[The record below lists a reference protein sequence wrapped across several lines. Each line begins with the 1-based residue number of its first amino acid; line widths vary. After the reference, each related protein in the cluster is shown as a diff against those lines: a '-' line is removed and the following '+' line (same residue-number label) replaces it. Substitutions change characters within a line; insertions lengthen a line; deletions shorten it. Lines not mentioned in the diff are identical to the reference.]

1 MKSTFLGAAALCALS
16 LMPVVAEAAEG
27 FATANVNMRS
37 GPSTRYPAVTVIPS
51 GESVEIHGCLAD
63 RPWCDVSFYGGRGW
77 VAGQYVQALYRSNRV
92 YVEPEYY
99 RPLGIPTVVFEF
111 DRYWDRN
118 YRGRDFYRDRDR
130 WRRGPD
136 WIEEG
141 DWQWRREEERRDR
154 QRRQQ
159 AERREWEREQDRR
172 DWERQRT
179 REREQARD
187 RQEARERQQ
196 WQRERERERREWRDR
211 GRDEERR
218 ENGSAE
224 NYQGARKEERARQL
238 RELRR
243 DGEVRTVP
251 KCVFNDFACEND

>member
-16 LMPVVAEAAEG
+16 LMPVLAEAAEG

-77 VAGQYVQALYRSNRV
+77 VAGLYVQALYRSNRV

-136 WIEEG
+136 WVEEG

-159 AERREWEREQDRR
+159 AERREWER
-172 DWERQRT
+172 QRT
-179 REREQARD
+179 WEREQARD

>member
-1 MKSTFLGAAALCALS
+1 MNKAFLRVAAICALS
-16 LMPVVAEAAEG
+16 LMPFVAEAAEG

-37 GPSTRYPAVTVIPS
+37 GPSTRYPAVTIIPV

-77 VAGQYVQALYRSNRV
+77 VAGQYVQVLYRSNRV

-111 DRYWDRN
+111 DRYWDRY

-130 WRRGPD
+130 WRSGSD
-136 WIEEG
+136 WAEER
-141 DWQWRREEERRDR
+141 DWQWRREEERRES
-154 QRRQQ
+154 QRRQA

-172 DWERQRT
+172 EWERQ
-179 REREQARD
+179 QARE

-211 GRDEERR
+211 RRDDEAR
-218 ENGSAE
+218 EGGSAE

-243 DGEVRTVP
+243 DGEVRTIP
-251 KCVFNDFACEND
+251 KCVLNDFACEND

>member
-1 MKSTFLGAAALCALS
+1 MKSRFLRAAALCALS
-16 LMPVVAEAAEG
+16 LMPIVAEAAEG

-37 GPSTRYPAVTVIPS
+37 GPSTRYPAVTIIPS

-136 WIEEG
+136 WAEDG

-172 DWERQRT
+172 DWEREQARV
-179 REREQARD
+179 REQARD

-196 WQRERERERREWRDR
+196 WQRERERDRREWRDR
-211 GRDEERR
+211 RRDEERR
-218 ENGSAE
+218 EDNSAE